1 VSTVALIAGVTL
13 LVVGAVFAVALG
25 PSGRV
30 EASSRIA
37 SPGVVVLDKNAL
49 RASSAPVQVSA
60 RSGSGQVTA
69 VRMLDDD
76 ALAALDG
83 SRHTLIDGVS
93 FLPRALQATERR
105 DGPLPHAFN
114 ADTFLAP
121 PVTGEQVTMD
131 IVPSRLPQ
139 ALVVFPGTVSDPRD
153 DAVDVTMSWAN
164 AAWCWQAVALALAGL
179 GLLISGMLGR
189 RRRPRPAPGHDAPGH
204 DAPGHDAPGHDAPG
218 HDAPG
223 HDARV
228 HDAPVHPAPE
238 EEAR

>member
-60 RSGSGQVTA
+60 RGASGQVTA

-121 PVTGEQVTMD
+121 AGDGRAGHDGHRSESAPAG
-131 IVPSRLPQ
+131 PGRLPRHC
-139 ALVVFPGTVSDPRD
+139 LRPPRRRGRRHH
-153 DAVDVTMSWAN
+153 VLAN

-179 GLLISGMLGR
+179 GLLISGMLGS
-189 RRRPRPAPGHDAPGH
+189 RRRPRP
-204 DAPGHDAPGHDAPG
+204 APG